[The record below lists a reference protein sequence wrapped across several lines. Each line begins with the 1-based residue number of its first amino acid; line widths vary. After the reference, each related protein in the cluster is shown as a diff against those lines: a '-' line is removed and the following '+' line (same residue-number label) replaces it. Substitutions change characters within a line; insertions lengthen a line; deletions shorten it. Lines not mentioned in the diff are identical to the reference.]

1 MMVKTTYQEESTTY
15 AMAYLEKILRLE
27 DAVRRNMER
36 VYNRK
41 PIY

>member
-1 MMVKTTYQEESTTY
+1 MMGKTAYQEESTTY

-41 PIY
+41 PI